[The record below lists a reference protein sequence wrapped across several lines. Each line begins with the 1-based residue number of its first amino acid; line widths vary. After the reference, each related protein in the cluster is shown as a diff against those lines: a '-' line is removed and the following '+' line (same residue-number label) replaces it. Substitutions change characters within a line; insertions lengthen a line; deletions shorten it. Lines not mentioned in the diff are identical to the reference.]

1 MQPKTINLPRT
12 NYHDRGVV
20 RPSRRRTASKLAQAL
35 RGRADCLLISTR
47 TPVGGSLSWGAPG
60 SLAAYVPRSPAL
72 RGILGQEVHYD
83 GGEARGSEAGGGG
96 RAERAEIFGTPP
108 GGVGS
113 ASSGCAIRYCTS
125 ENFGSSVLHHG
136 VAGGSAPRTPRS
148 LRELSS
154 PHVPGSLTYFFR
166 VSYIM
171 GSRGPPPGPPGRCAS
186 CPRPRAS
193 PRGVSSPRKRAAS
206 RGAPRAAGR
215 AGGASPRRKTRVS
228 RARRDRRSCARI
240 CLCRKK

>member
-1 MQPKTINLPRT
+1 MIDWQRLLVRT
-12 NYHDRGVV
+12 RVSFA
-20 RPSRRRTASKLAQAL
+20 RLKRTSK
-35 RGRADCLLISTR
+35 
-47 TPVGGSLSWGAPG
+47 PVGGSLSWGAPG

-125 ENFGSSVLHHG
+125 ENFLSSVLHHG
-136 VAGGSAPRTPRS
+136 VAGGSAPRIPRS

-171 GSRGPPPGPPGRCAS
+171 GSRGRSA
-186 CPRPRAS
+186 PRTPRS
-193 PRGVSSPRKRAAS
+193 LRELSSPTRLPSWRVLAAKTGGLARRAS
-206 RGAPRAAGR
+206 RGRSRRRRLAAAQNAR
-215 AGGASPRRKTRVS
+215 QS
-228 RARRDRRSCARI
+228 RASGSPLLCAY
-240 CLCRKK
+240 LFV